1 MNNSKT
7 RQRDKHVQRI
17 ILIEG
22 SVNLL
27 VLIAKMFVGFSTG
40 SLAILSDAIH
50 SLTDVVNNMIAWM
63 VVKLSSE
70 PADRKHPYGHR
81 KFETLAVF
89 FLASLLVLL
98 SFELAL
104 QAITKEDSEI
114 VNSAWGMGVMLA
126 ILVINITVSL
136 WQRMWA
142 RRLQSAILLADA
154 SHTFSDVLT
163 TIVVIVGW
171 QLSTM
176 GYVWLDRICALGVS
190 ILVLYLAYILFKKS
204 LPILTDEYSIE
215 PDLISKSIQNINGLR
230 QIRRVR
236 SRWIGNDKSIDLIV
250 SVDPQL
256 STNDSHEIASTI
268 ERRIEDDF
276 GITDIS
282 IHVEPFTKNIDINK
296 IV

>member
-1 MNNSKT
+1 MNNKIK
-7 RQRDKHVQRI
+7 QRDKHVKRI

-22 SVNLL
+22 LVNFI
-27 VLIAKMFVGFSTG
+27 VLIAKLIVGFSTG
-40 SLAILSDAIH
+40 SLAILGDAIH
-50 SLTDVVNNMIAWM
+50 SLTDVVNNIIAWM
-63 VVKLSSE
+63 VVQLSSE

-104 QAITKEDSEI
+104 QAITKEDTEI
-114 VNSAWGMGVMLA
+114 VNSAWGIAVMLA
-126 ILVINITVSL
+126 ILGTNIAVSI

-142 RRLQSAILLADA
+142 HRLKSAILLADA

-163 TIVVIVGW
+163 TIVVIIGW

-176 GYVWLDRICALGVS
+176 GYLWLDRICALAVS
-190 ILVLYLAYILFKKS
+190 LLVLYLAYMLFKKS

-215 PDLISKSIQNINGLR
+215 PELISKSIENIKGLC
-230 QIRRVR
+230 QIRRIR
-236 SRWIGNDKSIDLIV
+236 SRWIGNDKSIDLII
-250 SVDPQL
+250 SVDPQI

-268 ERRIEDDF
+268 ERRIENDF
-276 GITDIS
+276 GISDIS
-282 IHVEPFTKNIDINK
+282 IHVEPFSVNIDKNK
-296 IV
+296 VL

>member
-1 MNNSKT
+1 MNNNQ
-7 RQRDKHVQRI
+7 QRDKDVRRI

-22 SVNLL
+22 TVNLV
-27 VLIAKMFVGFSTG
+27 VLGAKTVVGFSTG
-40 SLAILSDAIH
+40 SLGILSDAIH
-50 SLTDVVNNMIAWM
+50 SLTDVINNIIAWM
-63 VVKLSSE
+63 VVRLSST
-70 PADRKHPYGHR
+70 PPDRKHPYGHR

-104 QAITKEDSEI
+104 QAISKDDTEI
-114 VNSAWGMGVMLA
+114 VNSAWGMAVMLA
-126 ILVINITVSL
+126 ILVINISVSI

-142 RRLQSAILLADA
+142 RRLESDILLADA

-171 QLSTM
+171 QLSAM
-176 GYVWLDRICALGVS
+176 GYVWLDRVCALGVS
-190 ILVLYLAYILFKKS
+190 ALVLYLAYLLFKKS

-215 PDLISKSIQNINGLR
+215 PELISKSIDNIDGLR
-230 QIRRVR
+230 QVRRIR
-236 SRWIGNDKSIDLIV
+236 SRWIGADKSIDLIV

-256 STNDSHEIASTI
+256 STEESHEIASTI
-268 ERRIEDDF
+268 EQRIEEKY

-282 IHVEPFTKNIDINK
+282 IHVEPFNENVNK
-296 IV
+296 K

>member
-1 MNNSKT
+1 MKNTK
-7 RQRDKHVQRI
+7 QRDKDVRRI

-27 VLIAKMFVGFSTG
+27 VLIAKTIVGFSTG

-50 SLTDVVNNMIAWM
+50 SLTDVINNMIAWM
-63 VVKLSSE
+63 VVRLSST
-70 PADRKHPYGHR
+70 PPDRKHPYGHR

-104 QAITKEDSEI
+104 QAITKEDTEI
-114 VNSAWGMGVMLA
+114 VSSAWGMGVMLA
-126 ILVINITVSL
+126 ILAINITVSI

-142 RRLQSAILLADA
+142 HRLESDILLADA

-176 GYVWLDRICALGVS
+176 GYKWLDRACALGVS
-190 ILVLYLAYILFKKS
+190 VLVLYLAYMLFKKS
-204 LPILTDEYSIE
+204 LPILVDEYSIE
-215 PDLISKSIQNINGLR
+215 PDLISRSVESISGVR
-230 QIRRVR
+230 QIRRIR
-236 SRWIGNDKSIDLIV
+236 SRWIGTDKSVDLII
-250 SVDPQL
+250 SVDPHL
-256 STNDSHEIASTI
+256 STHDSHKITSEI
-268 ERRIEDDF
+268 EQRIDEEF
-276 GITDIS
+276 GISDIS
-282 IHVEPFTKNIDINK
+282 IHVEPFDENIDVK
-296 IV
+296 

>member
-1 MNNSKT
+1 MNKSQ
-7 RQRDKHVQRI
+7 QRDKDVQRI

-22 SVNLL
+22 SVNLV
-27 VLIAKMFVGFSTG
+27 VLIAKTVVGFSTG
-40 SLAILSDAIH
+40 SLGILSDAIH
-50 SLTDVVNNMIAWM
+50 SLTDVINNMIAWM
-63 VVKLSSE
+63 VVRLSST

-104 QAITKEDSEI
+104 QAINKDDTEI
-114 VNSAWGMGVMLA
+114 VNSAWGMAVMLA
-126 ILVINITVSL
+126 ILVINITVSI

-142 RRLQSAILLADA
+142 RRLQSDILLADA

-163 TIVVIVGW
+163 TVVVIVGW
-171 QLSTM
+171 QLSAM
-176 GYVWLDRICALGVS
+176 GYVWLDRVCALGVS
-190 ILVLYLAYILFKKS
+190 ALVLYLAYVLFKKS

-215 PDLISKSIQNINGLR
+215 PELISKSIENINGLH
-230 QIRRVR
+230 QIRRIR
-236 SRWIGNDKSIDLIV
+236 SRWIGADKSIDLIV

-256 STNDSHEIASTI
+256 STKESHEIASTI
-268 ERRIEDDF
+268 ERRIENDF

-282 IHVEPFTKNIDINK
+282 IHVEPFSESIAKDK
-296 IV
+296 IF

>member
-1 MNNSKT
+1 MNNSE
-7 RQRDKHVQRI
+7 QRDNEVRRI

-22 SVNLL
+22 SVNLF
-27 VLIAKMFVGFSTG
+27 VLIAKTIVGFSTG

-50 SLTDVVNNMIAWM
+50 SLTDVINSMIAWM
-63 VVKLSSE
+63 VVRLSST
-70 PADRKHPYGHR
+70 PPDRKHPYGHR

-104 QAITKEDSEI
+104 QAITKDDTEI

-126 ILVINITVSL
+126 ILAINITVSI

-142 RRLQSAILLADA
+142 HRLQSDILLADA

-163 TIVVIVGW
+163 TIVVIIGW

-176 GYVWLDRICALGVS
+176 GYIWLDRACALGVS
-190 ILVLYLAYILFKKS
+190 LLVLYLAYVLFKKS

-215 PDLISKSIQNINGLR
+215 PELISKSIESISGIR
-230 QIRRVR
+230 QIRRIR
-236 SRWIGNDKSIDLIV
+236 SRWIGADKSVDLII
-250 SVDPQL
+250 SVDPHL
-256 STNDSHEIASTI
+256 STHDSHKITAEIEQHI
-268 ERRIEDDF
+268 DEEF
-276 GITDIS
+276 GISDIS
-282 IHVEPFTKNIDINK
+282 IHVEPFDENIDIK
-296 IV
+296 